1 MLSVLTLRARL
12 NLLTMQSVFREPKP
26 DRVSTENPDGPPVRR
41 RAAVRVGP
49 RAVRTICAAEGTAPP
64 RVHTW
69 GQSMP
74 KKERK
79 RLQVV
84 ISEEQ
89 DALLTKTAYEL
100 SSPERLISKSEVVRL
115 AIEKIAKEL
124 GEGEQLDEYRALLE
138 EEDVKD
144 D

>member
-1 MLSVLTLRARL
+1 
-12 NLLTMQSVFREPKP
+12 
-26 DRVSTENPDGPPVRR
+26 
-41 RAAVRVGP
+41 
-49 RAVRTICAAEGTAPP
+49 
-64 RVHTW
+64 
-69 GQSMP
+69 MP

-115 AIEKIAKEL
+115 AIEKVAREL
-124 GEGEQLDEYRALLE
+124 GEDQLLE
-138 EEDVKD
+138 AYRELVDAEEISD
-144 D
+144 

>member
-1 MLSVLTLRARL
+1 
-12 NLLTMQSVFREPKP
+12 
-26 DRVSTENPDGPPVRR
+26 
-41 RAAVRVGP
+41 
-49 RAVRTICAAEGTAPP
+49 
-64 RVHTW
+64 
-69 GQSMP
+69 MP

-89 DALLTKTAYEL
+89 DALLTRTAYEL

-124 GEGEQLDEYRALLE
+124 GDGEQFDEYRALLE
-138 EEDVKD
+138 TD
-144 D
+144 DLRDD

>member
-1 MLSVLTLRARL
+1 
-12 NLLTMQSVFREPKP
+12 
-26 DRVSTENPDGPPVRR
+26 
-41 RAAVRVGP
+41 
-49 RAVRTICAAEGTAPP
+49 
-64 RVHTW
+64 
-69 GQSMP
+69 MP

-115 AIEKIAKEL
+115 AIEKIAKDMEA
-124 GEGEQLDEYRALLE
+124 GSESTDEYRGLLE
-138 EEDVKD
+138 NEDIKD
-144 D
+144 E

>member
-1 MLSVLTLRARL
+1 
-12 NLLTMQSVFREPKP
+12 
-26 DRVSTENPDGPPVRR
+26 
-41 RAAVRVGP
+41 
-49 RAVRTICAAEGTAPP
+49 
-64 RVHTW
+64 
-69 GQSMP
+69 MP

-115 AIEKIAKEL
+115 AIEKIAREM
-124 GEGEQLDEYRALLE
+124 GETEHLDELRSLL
-138 EEDVKD
+138 D
-144 D
+144 DENVAENAADEG